1 LSPLRRRAAVNHVQA
16 HLDVSQRRACRVVG
30 QHRSSQRLVLVE
42 RDDEAALT
50 AAIVALASE
59 YGRYGYRRIAA
70 LLRSRGWDV
79 NVKRVWRIWRREGLK
94 VPTKQPKRRRLW
106 LNDGS
111 CIRLRPSRRNHV
123 WAYDFVQDRTHD
135 GRTFR
140 MLTVIDEFTRECL
153 AINVARRLRHDDVLQ
168 VLADLFTQHGPPD
181 HIRSDNGSE
190 FTATAVRDWLPR
202 VGVKTLFIEPG
213 SPWEN
218 GYNESFNGKLRDEL
232 LNGEIFTT
240 LHEARVLIERW
251 RQHYNTVRPHSSL
264 GYKPPAPEAILPRP
278 AGLPYAT
285 LQSAQQGDLN
295 RRTLT

>member
-1 LSPLRRRAAVNHVQA
+1 MQVRF
-16 HLDVSQRRACRVVG
+16 DVSERRACRVVS
-30 QHRSSQRLVLVE
+30 QHRSTQRREPVR

-50 AAIVALASE
+50 AATVELASE

-70 LLRSRGWDV
+70 LLRAQGWHV

-94 VPTKQPKRRRLW
+94 VPSKQPKRGRLW

-111 CIRLRPSRRNHV
+111 CIRLRPIWPNHV

-135 GRTFR
+135 GRTIR

-153 AINVARRLRHDDVLQ
+153 AIEVARRLRHDDVLH
-168 VLADLFTQHGPPD
+168 VLAGLFTRHGPPD

-190 FTATAVRDWLPR
+190 FTAIAVREWLPR
-202 VGVKTLFIEPG
+202 LGVKTLYIEPG

-232 LNGEIFTT
+232 LNGEIFYT
-240 LHEARVLIERW
+240 LQEAKVLIERW
-251 RQHYNTVRPHSSL
+251 RQHYNTIRPHSSL
-264 GYKPPAPEAILPRP
+264 GYRPPAPAAILPP
-278 AGLPYAT
+278 AIRSTYPQT
-285 LQSAQQGDLN
+285 V
-295 RRTLT
+295 RTLS